1 MIKRKNMRMKTV
13 FMIDGGAGRAI
24 AAIPALIKYSKKSND
39 FRIMVNGWDNLFW
52 GIPELHDKVF
62 NPDQKGALDQF
73 FMDADKVVSP
83 EPYRV
88 PGYYKQE
95 KSLAEAFD
103 YLINET
109 DDHSDLGLPVIKTNK
124 QEELQAANFMQQ
136 TRQQQQKQK
145 TIVIQP
151 FGRSIEKPQDNVV
164 FDQSSRSI
172 NPDTYLKLV
181 KKLST
186 KYNLILFAEKNF
198 WMEEDTYT
206 MKPEADLRMWSAFID
221 AADYFVGCDS
231 VGQHMARA
239 FNKPGTV
246 IIGSTFSIN
255 TSYPDFFNIIEKD
268 IPKIYS
274 PIRISGLESHLAD
287 RVNEATVEFT
297 DDEINGIYASI
308 VKDLEKKV
316 K

>member
-1 MIKRKNMRMKTV
+1 MKTV

-24 AAIPALIKYSKKSND
+24 ASIPALIKHSKKNQD
-39 FRIMVNGWDNLFW
+39 FRIIVHGWDSLYW

-62 NPDQKGALDQF
+62 NPDQKGAFEQF
-73 FMDADKVVSP
+73 FLDADRVFSP

-109 DDHSDLGLPVIKTNK
+109 DDHSDLTPPVLVTNK
-124 QEELQAANFMQQ
+124 NEELQAANFMQQ
-136 TRQQQQKQK
+136 TKQQQQKQK

-151 FGRSIEKPQDNVV
+151 FGRSMEKPQENVIL
-164 FDQSSRSI
+164 DQSSRSM

-186 KYNLILFAEKNF
+186 KYNLVLFAEKNF
-198 WMEEDTYT
+198 WMPEDTYT
-206 MKPEADLRMWSAFID
+206 MKPESDLRMWVAFID
-221 AADYFVGCDS
+221 AADYFIGCDS

-239 FNKPGTV
+239 LNKPGTV
-246 IIGSTFSIN
+246 IIGSTFAIN
-255 TSYPDFFNIIEKD
+255 TSYPNYFNIIEKD
-268 IPKIYS
+268 VQKKYS

-287 RVNEATVEFT
+287 RVNEGTVEFT
-297 DDEINGIYASI
+297 DEEINGIYANI
-308 VKDLEKKV
+308 VKDIEKKV

>member
-1 MIKRKNMRMKTV
+1 MKTV

-24 AAIPALIKYSKKSND
+24 AAIPALIKYSKKNKD
-39 FRIMVNGWDNLFW
+39 FKIMVHGWDQLYW

-62 NPDQKGALDQF
+62 NPDQKGSFEQF
-73 FMDADKVVSP
+73 FMDADIVISP

-109 DDHSDLGLPVIKTNK
+109 DDHSDLGVPVLKTNK
-124 QEELQAANFMQQ
+124 QEELNAANFMQQ
-136 TRQQQQKQK
+136 VRQQQQKQK
-145 TIVIQP
+145 TIIIQP
-151 FGRSIEKPQDNVV
+151 FGRSIEKPQEGVLL
-164 FDQSSRSI
+164 DQSSRSI

-181 KKLST
+181 KKLAT
-186 KYNLILFAEKNF
+186 KYNLVLFAEKNF
-198 WMEEDTYT
+198 WMPEDTYT
-206 MKPEADLRMWSAFID
+206 MKPEADLRMWAAFID
-221 AADYFVGCDS
+221 AADYFIGCDS

-239 FNKPGTV
+239 LNKHGTV
-246 IIGSTFSIN
+246 IVGSTFAIN
-255 TSYPDFFNIIEKD
+255 TTYPKYFNIIERDVQK
-268 IPKIYS
+268 KYS

-287 RVNEATVEFT
+287 RVNEATIEFT
-297 DDEINGIYASI
+297 DEEINAMYANI
-308 VKDLEKKV
+308 VKDIESKV

>member
-1 MIKRKNMRMKTV
+1 MKTV
-13 FMIDGGAGRAI
+13 FIIDGGAGRAI
-24 AAIPALIKYSKKSND
+24 AAIPALIKHSKKNPD
-39 FRIMVNGWDNLFW
+39 FRVMVHGWDSLYW

-62 NPDQKGALDQF
+62 NPDQKGAFEQF
-73 FMDADKVVSP
+73 FLDADKVLSP

-109 DDHSDLGLPVIKTNK
+109 DDHSDLTPPVLVTNK
-124 QEELQAANFMQQ
+124 NEELQAANFMQQ
-136 TRQQQQKQK
+136 TKQQQQKQK

-151 FGRSIEKPQDNVV
+151 FGRSIEKPQENAIL
-164 FDQSSRSI
+164 DQSSRSI

-181 KKLST
+181 KKLAT
-186 KYNLILFAEKNF
+186 KYNLILFTEKNF
-198 WMEEDTYT
+198 WMPEDTYT
-206 MKPEADLRMWSAFID
+206 MKPESDLRMWTAFID
-221 AADYFVGCDS
+221 AADYFIGCDS

-239 FNKPGTV
+239 VNTPGTV
-246 IIGSTFSIN
+246 IIGSTFPVN
-255 TSYPDFFNIIEKD
+255 TSYPTYFNIIEKD
-268 IPKIYS
+268 VTKKYS

-287 RVNEATVEFT
+287 RVNESTVEFT
-297 DDEINGIYASI
+297 DEEINGIYANI
-308 VKDLEKKV
+308 VKDIEKKV

>member
-1 MIKRKNMRMKTV
+1 MKTV
-13 FMIDGGAGRAI
+13 FLIDGGAGRAI
-24 AAIPALIKYSKKSND
+24 AAIPALLKYHKNNKN
-39 FRIMVNGWDNLFW
+39 FQVLVNGWDTLYW

-62 NPDQKGALDQF
+62 NPDQKGAFEQF
-73 FMDADKVVSP
+73 FLNADNVVSP

-103 YLINET
+103 YLINNT
-109 DDHSDLGLPVIKTNK
+109 DDHSDLGLPVLKTNRN
-124 QEELQAANFMQQ
+124 EELQAANFIQQ
-136 TRQQQQKQK
+136 TKKEQQKQK

-151 FGRSIEKPQDNVV
+151 FGRSIEKPQENVIL
-164 FDQSSRSI
+164 DQSSRSI

-186 KYNLILFAEKNF
+186 KYNLVLFAEKNF
-198 WMEEDTYT
+198 WMPEDTYT

-231 VGQHMARA
+231 VGQHIARSL
-239 FNKPGTV
+239 NKPGTV
-246 IIGSTFSIN
+246 IIGSTFASN
-255 TSYPDFFNIIEKD
+255 TSYPNFFNIVEKD
-268 IPKIYS
+268 VPKVYS

-287 RVNEATVEFT
+287 RVNETTVEFT
-297 DDEINGIYASI
+297 DEEINGMYASI
-308 VKDLEKKV
+308 VKDIEKKV

>member
-1 MIKRKNMRMKTV
+1 MRMKTV

>member
-1 MIKRKNMRMKTV
+1 MKTV

-24 AAIPALIKYSKKSND
+24 ASIPALIKYTKKNNN

-62 NPDQKGALDQF
+62 NPDQKGAFDQF

-88 PGYYKQE
+88 PGYYRQE

-109 DDHSDLGLPVIKTNK
+109 DDHSDLGLPVIKTSKN
-124 QEELQAANFMQQ
+124 EELQAANFIRE
-136 TRQQQQKQK
+136 TKQQQQKQK

-151 FGRSIEKPQDNVV
+151 FGRSMEKPQEKVIL
-164 FDQSSRSI
+164 DQSSRSI

-221 AADYFVGCDS
+221 ASDYFVGCDS

-239 FNKPGTV
+239 LNKPGTI
-246 IIGSTFSIN
+246 IIGSTFPVN
-255 TSYPDFFNIIEKD
+255 TSYPNYFNIIEKD
-268 IPKIYS
+268 VPKIYS

-287 RVNEATVEFT
+287 RINESTVEFT
-297 DDEINGIYASI
+297 DQEITDIYASI
-308 VKDLEKKV
+308 VKDIEKKV

>member
-1 MIKRKNMRMKTV
+1 MKTV

-24 AAIPALIKYSKKSND
+24 ASIPALIKYNKTNSD
-39 FRIMVNGWDNLFW
+39 FLVLVNGWDTLYW
-52 GIPELHDKVF
+52 GIPELQDKVF
-62 NPDQKGALDQF
+62 NPDQKGAFEQF
-73 FMDADKVVSP
+73 LLDADRVISP

-88 PGYYKQE
+88 PGYFKQE

-109 DDHSDLGLPVIKTNK
+109 DDHSDLEIPTLKTNRN
-124 QEELQAANFMQQ
+124 EEVQAANFIQQ
-136 TRQQQQKQK
+136 VKQQQQKQK

-151 FGRSIEKPQDNVV
+151 FGRSMEKPSENILL
-164 FDQSSRSI
+164 DQSSRSI

-186 KYNLILFAEKNF
+186 KYNLVLFAEKNF
-198 WMEEDTYT
+198 WMEQDTYT

-221 AADYFVGCDS
+221 AADYFIGCDS

-239 FNKPGTV
+239 LNKPGTV
-246 IIGSTFSIN
+246 IIGSTFAIN
-255 TSYPDFFNIIEKD
+255 TTYPNYFNIIERD
-268 IPKIYS
+268 TPKVYS
-274 PIRISGLESHLAD
+274 PIRISGLEGHLAD
-287 RVNEATVEFT
+287 RLNESTVEFT
-297 DDEINGIYASI
+297 DDEINKMYESI
-308 VKDLEKKV
+308 VKDIEKKV

>member
-1 MIKRKNMRMKTV
+1 MKTV

-24 AAIPALIKYSKKSND
+24 AAIPAFIKYNKTNSD
-39 FRIMVNGWDNLFW
+39 FRILVSGWDTLYW
-52 GIPELHDKVF
+52 GIPELQDKVF
-62 NPDQKGALDQF
+62 NPDQKGAFEQF
-73 FMDADKVVSP
+73 LLDADRVISP

-88 PGYYKQE
+88 PGYFKQE

-109 DDHSDLGLPVIKTNK
+109 DDHSDLGVPILKTNRN
-124 QEELQAANFMQQ
+124 EELQAANFIQQ
-136 TRQQQQKQK
+136 VKQQQQKQK

-151 FGRSIEKPQDNVV
+151 FGRSMEKPNENVLL
-164 FDQSSRSI
+164 DQSSRSI

-186 KYNLILFAEKNF
+186 KYNLVLFAEKNF
-198 WMEEDTYT
+198 WMEQDTYT

-221 AADYFVGCDS
+221 AADYFIGCDS

-239 FNKPGTV
+239 LNKPGTV
-246 IIGSTFSIN
+246 VLGSTFAIN
-255 TSYPDFFNIIEKD
+255 TTYPNYFNIIERD
-268 IPKIYS
+268 TPKVYS
-274 PIRISGLESHLAD
+274 PIRISGLEGHLAD
-287 RVNEATVEFT
+287 RINERTVEFT
-297 DDEINGIYASI
+297 DEEINKMYESI
-308 VKDLEKKV
+308 VKDIEKKV

>member
-1 MIKRKNMRMKTV
+1 MKTV

-24 AAIPALIKYSKKSND
+24 AAIPALIKYSKSNPD
-39 FRIMVNGWDNLFW
+39 FRVIVHGWDTLYW

-62 NPDQKGALDQF
+62 NPDQKGAFEQF
-73 FMDADKVVSP
+73 FMGADRVLSP

-88 PGYYKQE
+88 PGYYRQE

-109 DDHSDLGLPVIKTNK
+109 DNHSDLGVPVLKTNK
-124 QEELQAANFMQQ
+124 NEELQAANFMQSV
-136 TRQQQQKQK
+136 RQQQQKQK

-151 FGRSIEKPQDNVV
+151 FGRSMEKPQEGVLL
-164 FDQSSRSI
+164 DQSSRSI
-172 NPDTYLKLV
+172 NPDTYIKLV
-181 KKLST
+181 KKLAT
-186 KYNLILFAEKNF
+186 KYNLVLFAEKNF

-206 MKPEADLRMWSAFID
+206 IKPEADLRMWSAFID
-221 AADYFVGCDS
+221 AADYFIGCDS

-239 FNKPGTV
+239 MNKPGTV
-246 IIGSTFSIN
+246 IVGSTFPVN
-255 TSYPDFFNIIEKD
+255 TTYPTYFNIIERDVQK
-268 IPKIYS
+268 KYS

-287 RVNEATVEFT
+287 RANEATVEFT
-297 DDEINGIYASI
+297 DEEINKMYESI
-308 VKDLEKKV
+308 VKDIEKKV

>member
-1 MIKRKNMRMKTV
+1 MKTV

-24 AAIPALIKYSKKSND
+24 ASIPALIKYNKTNSD
-39 FRIMVNGWDNLFW
+39 FRILVSGWDTLYW
-52 GIPELHDKVF
+52 GIPELQDKVF
-62 NPDQKGALDQF
+62 NPDQKGAFEQF
-73 FMDADKVVSP
+73 LLDADRVISP

-88 PGYYKQE
+88 PGYFKQE

-109 DDHSDLGLPVIKTNK
+109 DDHSDLGVPIIRTNRN
-124 QEELQAANFMQQ
+124 EELQAANFMQQ
-136 TRQQQQKQK
+136 VKQQQQKQK
-145 TIVIQP
+145 TVVIQP
-151 FGRSIEKPQDNVV
+151 FGRSMEKPSENILL
-164 FDQSSRSI
+164 DQSSRSI

-198 WMEEDTYT
+198 WMEQDTYT

-221 AADYFVGCDS
+221 AADYFIGCDS

-239 FNKPGTV
+239 LNKPGTV
-246 IIGSTFSIN
+246 VLGSTFAIN
-255 TSYPDFFNIIEKD
+255 TTYPNYFNIIERD
-268 IPKIYS
+268 TPKVYS
-274 PIRISGLESHLAD
+274 PIRISGLECHLAD
-287 RVNEATVEFT
+287 RINESTVEFT
-297 DDEINGIYASI
+297 DEEINKMYESI
-308 VKDLEKKV
+308 VKDIEKKV

>member
-1 MIKRKNMRMKTV
+1 MKTV

-24 AAIPALIKYSKKSND
+24 ASIPAFIKYNKTNSD
-39 FRIMVNGWDNLFW
+39 FRILVNGWDTLYW
-52 GIPELHDKVF
+52 GIPELQDKVF
-62 NPDQKGALDQF
+62 NPDQKGAFEQF
-73 FMDADKVVSP
+73 LLDADRVISP

-88 PGYYKQE
+88 PGYFKQE

-109 DDHSDLGLPVIKTNK
+109 DDHSDLGVPIIRTNRN
-124 QEELQAANFMQQ
+124 EELQAANFIQQ
-136 TRQQQQKQK
+136 VKQQQQKQK
-145 TIVIQP
+145 TVVIQP
-151 FGRSIEKPQDNVV
+151 FGRSMEKPSENILL
-164 FDQSSRSI
+164 DQSSRSI

-198 WMEEDTYT
+198 WMEQDTYT

-221 AADYFVGCDS
+221 AADYFIGCDS

-239 FNKPGTV
+239 LNKPGTV
-246 IIGSTFSIN
+246 VLGSTFAIN
-255 TSYPDFFNIIEKD
+255 TTYPNYFNIIERD
-268 IPKIYS
+268 TPKVYS
-274 PIRISGLESHLAD
+274 PIRISGLEGHLAD
-287 RVNEATVEFT
+287 RINESTVEFT
-297 DDEINGIYASI
+297 DEEINKMYESI
-308 VKDLEKKV
+308 VKDIEKKV

>member
-1 MIKRKNMRMKTV
+1 MKTV

-52 GIPELHDKVF
+52 GIQELHDKVF

-172 NPDTYLKLV
+172 NPDTYLKLI

-297 DDEINGIYASI
+297 GDEINGIYASI

>member
-1 MIKRKNMRMKTV
+1 MKTV

-24 AAIPALIKYSKKSND
+24 ASIPAFIKYNKTKSD
-39 FRIMVNGWDNLFW
+39 FRILVSGWDTLYW
-52 GIPELHDKVF
+52 GIPELQDKVF
-62 NPDQKGALDQF
+62 NPDQKGAFEQF
-73 FMDADKVVSP
+73 LLDADRVISP

-88 PGYYKQE
+88 PGYFKQE

-109 DDHSDLGLPVIKTNK
+109 DDHSDLGVPIIRTNRN
-124 QEELQAANFMQQ
+124 EELQAANFMQQ
-136 TRQQQQKQK
+136 VKQQQQKQK
-145 TIVIQP
+145 TVVIQP
-151 FGRSIEKPQDNVV
+151 FGRSMEKPSENILL
-164 FDQSSRSI
+164 DQSSRSI

-198 WMEEDTYT
+198 WMEQDTYT

-221 AADYFVGCDS
+221 AADYFIGCDS

-239 FNKPGTV
+239 LNKPGTV
-246 IIGSTFSIN
+246 ILGSTFAIN
-255 TSYPDFFNIIEKD
+255 TTYPNYFNIIERD
-268 IPKIYS
+268 TPKVYS
-274 PIRISGLESHLAD
+274 PIRISGLEGHLAD
-287 RVNEATVEFT
+287 RINESTVEFT
-297 DDEINGIYASI
+297 DEEINKMYESI
-308 VKDLEKKV
+308 VKDIEKKV

>member
-1 MIKRKNMRMKTV
+1 MKTV
-13 FMIDGGAGRAI
+13 INIDGGAGRAI
-24 AAIPALIKYSKKSND
+24 AAIPSLIKYSKKNED
-39 FRIMVNGWDNLFW
+39 FKIMLHGWDSLYW
-52 GIPELHDKVF
+52 GIPELHERVF
-62 NPDQKGALDQF
+62 NPDQKGAFEQF
-73 FMDADKVVSP
+73 FLDAELVLNP

-88 PGYYKQE
+88 PGYYRQE

-109 DDHSDLGLPVIKTNK
+109 DDHSDLGIPTLKTNRN
-124 QEELQAANFMQQ
+124 EELQAATFIQQ
-136 TRQQQQKQK
+136 TKQQQKKQK

-151 FGRSIEKPQDNVV
+151 FGRSMEKPQENALL
-164 FDQSSRSI
+164 DQSSRSI

-181 KKLST
+181 KKLAT

-206 MKPEADLRMWSAFID
+206 MKPEADLRMWTAFID
-221 AADYFVGCDS
+221 AADYFIGCDS

-239 FNKPGTV
+239 LNKPGTV
-246 IIGSTFSIN
+246 IIGSTFPIN
-255 TSYPDFFNIIEKD
+255 TTYPTHFNIVERDVHK
-268 IPKIYS
+268 KYS

-287 RVNEATVEFT
+287 RINESTVEFT
-297 DDEINGIYASI
+297 DEELNGIYANI
-308 VKDLEKKV
+308 VKDIEKKV

>member
-1 MIKRKNMRMKTV
+1 MKTV

-24 AAIPALIKYSKKSND
+24 AAIPALIKYSKKDQD
-39 FRIMVNGWDNLFW
+39 FRVLVMGWDQLYW

-62 NPDQKGALDQF
+62 NPDQKGAFEQF
-73 FMDADKVVSP
+73 LMDAKRVISP

-109 DDHSDLGLPVIKTNK
+109 DDHSDLGTPVLKTNK
-124 QEELQAANFMQQ
+124 QEELNAANFMQQ
-136 TRQQQQKQK
+136 VRQQQQKQK

-151 FGRSIEKPQDNVV
+151 FGRSIEKPQEGVIL
-164 FDQSSRSI
+164 DQSSRSI

-181 KKLST
+181 KKLAT
-186 KYNLILFAEKNF
+186 KYNLVLFAEKNF
-198 WMEEDTYT
+198 WMPEDTYT
-206 MKPEADLRMWSAFID
+206 IKPEADLRMWAAFID
-221 AADYFVGCDS
+221 AADYFIGCDS

-239 FNKPGTV
+239 LNKHGTV
-246 IIGSTFSIN
+246 IVGSTFAIH
-255 TSYPDFFNIIEKD
+255 TTYPKHFNIIERDVQK
-268 IPKIYS
+268 KYS

-297 DDEINGIYASI
+297 DEEINAIYANI
-308 VKDLEKKV
+308 VKDIESKV

>member
-1 MIKRKNMRMKTV
+1 MKTV

-24 AAIPALIKYSKKSND
+24 AAIPALIKYSKKNKD
-39 FRIMVNGWDNLFW
+39 FRVLVSGWDSLYW

-62 NPDQKGALDQF
+62 NPDQKGAFEQF
-73 FMDADKVVSP
+73 FGNAERVISP

-109 DDHSDLGLPVIKTNK
+109 DDHSDLGSPVLKTNR

-136 TRQQQQKQK
+136 VRQQQQKQK

-151 FGRSIEKPQDNVV
+151 FGRSIEKPQEGVLLDS
-164 FDQSSRSI
+164 SSRSI

-181 KKLST
+181 KKLAT
-186 KYNLILFAEKNF
+186 KYNLVLFAEKNF
-198 WMEEDTYT
+198 WMPEDTYT

-221 AADYFVGCDS
+221 AADYFIGCDS
-231 VGQHMARA
+231 AGQHMARA

-246 IIGSTFSIN
+246 IIGSTFAIN
-255 TSYPDFFNIIEKD
+255 TTYPNHFNIIERD
-268 IPKIYS
+268 TPKVYS

-287 RVNEATVEFT
+287 RANEATVEFT
-297 DDEINGIYASI
+297 DDEINKMYADI
-308 VKDLEKKV
+308 VKDIEKKV